1 MFDFLRCKRNI
12 PDKTALPPFE
22 NRPIIVSKDIDINDL
37 FNKKDKKT
45 LKVKNDDEE
54 INVCEFYHEGNNY
67 LKSDD
72 NTIYD
77 YETQDEIGTWDEK
90 NKKIILKDENNLET
104 YDYDSDM
111 N

>member
-54 INVCEFYHEGNNY
+54 INGW
-67 LKSDD
+67 
-72 NTIYD
+72 
-77 YETQDEIGTWDEK
+77 TQNK
-90 NKKIILKDENNLET
+90 NKNLIKLKIISNING
-104 YDYDSDM
+104 
-111 N
+111 